1 MSMFSAALSVVHSP
15 RPISPPPV
23 LLHFQIRSE
32 PSRSRRR
39 SSPLLTHQT
48 SGHDALLSSSN
59 GRSRPHPFAAVSPP
73 LIHRAPAVIRH
84 QLPSFYCSHQSRA
97 CEKRAAKEKE
107 AVKKA
112 TSREGAATAS
122 ASAFRTKGGRTERS
136 REIIKKNPSSCGLL
150 QTLAPPAPVSAPPP
164 SPSRSRPMAGKSRPP
179 KRILESYT
187 IKGSDRVIKRECP
200 FPPSDPEFTEGLFWG
215 IFCWRWRVAYL
226 GTCVGGLGFRALG
239 FGVSY
244 FGGRL
249 ISSGMVAIIGRWS
262 VVLAIYAFTAV
273 EI

>member
-1 MSMFSAALSVVHSP
+1 M
-15 RPISPPPV
+15 
-23 LLHFQIRSE
+23 
-32 PSRSRRR
+32 
-39 SSPLLTHQT
+39 LTHLT

-136 REIIKKNPSSCGLL
+136 REIIKKKSVFLWSSPNPSAPGPGLR
-150 QTLAPPAPVSAPPP
+150 PPAFAVAVAPHGGEVATAQADP
-164 SPSRSRPMAGKSRPP
+164 
-179 KRILESYT
+179 
-187 IKGSDRVIKRECP
+187 RV
-200 FPPSDPEFTEGLFWG
+200 L
-215 IFCWRWRVAYL
+215 YHQ
-226 GTCVGGLGFRALG
+226 G
-239 FGVSY
+239 FGQSHQ
-244 FGGRL
+244 
-249 ISSGMVAIIGRWS
+249 A
-262 VVLAIYAFTAV
+262 
-273 EI
+273 